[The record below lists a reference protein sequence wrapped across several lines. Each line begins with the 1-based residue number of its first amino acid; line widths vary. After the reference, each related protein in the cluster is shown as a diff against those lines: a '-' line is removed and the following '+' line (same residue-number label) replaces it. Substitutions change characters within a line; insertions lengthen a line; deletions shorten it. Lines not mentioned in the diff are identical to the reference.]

1 VKVVLAFHYHFGK
14 NYVFKIIQYLGISR
28 AEDRC
33 RHYMINQ
40 LKNSKYNVIGE
51 AKVHRSLDELIEY
64 YRTVRFLLF
73 YYLIYFCFQ
82 HELSNWNDRL
92 TQPCKADWSQYD
104 HESLMPIQNGSSHR
118 AYHHVKNLPNRS
130 HVNKIRFP
138 NGLIIDK

>member
-14 NYVFKIIQYLGISR
+14 NYFFKIIQYLGIPR

-73 YYLIYFCFQ
+73 LLFNMFWF
-82 HELSNWNDRL
+82 S
-92 TQPCKADWSQYD
+92 A
-104 HESLMPIQNGSSHR
+104 
-118 AYHHVKNLPNRS
+118 
-130 HVNKIRFP
+130 
-138 NGLIIDK
+138 